1 MRNELDRPG
10 SDPAGVRPQQFD
22 PYVLPE
28 GLPVPED
35 DGAAAHLT
43 GAELPDL
50 VLPSSRGAV
59 NVRDFEVLY
68 VYPRSGRPGRPMA
81 AGWDEIPGAR
91 GCTPQSCAFRDL
103 NAELVALGARVAG
116 LSAQSLDDQVEFAE
130 RNKMPFP
137 VISDEWLEL
146 ARDPALPTFEVDG
159 LTLYKRLAL
168 VVERGRIVKV
178 FYPVFPPDRNAQDV
192 LDWLEANR

>member
-1 MRNELDRPG
+1 V
-10 SDPAGVRPQQFD
+10 SD

-28 GLPVPED
+28 GLPVPID
-35 DGAAAHLT
+35 DGAADHLT

-50 VLPSSRGAV
+50 VLPSSQGAV

-68 VYPRSGRPGRPMA
+68 VYPRTGRPDRPLP

-91 GCTPQSCAFRDL
+91 GCTPQSCGFRDL
-103 NAELVALGARVAG
+103 YAEMGVRVAG
-116 LSAQSLDDQVEFAE
+116 VSAQSIEDQIEFAA
-130 RNKMPFP
+130 RNGMLFP

-146 ARDPALPTFEVDG
+146 ARNPALPTFEFEG

-168 VVERGRIVKV
+168 VAEHGRIVKV

-192 LDWLEANR
+192 LDWLAEHR